1 MYRPPP
7 QDGWEAEPRVWRE
20 LVKERILRSSEAALV
35 ILHIVTA
42 PNMPKNVLLE
52 ESIDQVITLAHYQ
65 LEHSVY
71 PQFDGV
77 YRTQNRDS
85 QVGTK
90 QKRKVAA
97 ASMASAGKEVMP
109 IYHKLTEVMET
120 LVCLVENQPLTDSVV
135 LKVDLTCV
143 CGCVCH
149 SVTLYMSM
157 FFCVFWQVSSLG
169 IAPFFVENISV
180 LQLSAVRLVRA
191 VSLTTMPDTLYAML
205 VTPAPPPPPL
215 QVFAHYEKHRDLIL
229 EDIFASLARLPTTK
243 RNLRSFK

>member
-1 MYRPPP
+1 MDRHVLDTASVSINTPVRCLHKLFRETLHLCTTPPPP

-77 YRTQNRDS
+77 YRSQNRDS

-143 CGCVCH
+143 CVCVC
-149 SVTLYMSM
+149 V
-157 FFCVFWQVSSLG
+157 
-169 IAPFFVENISV
+169 
-180 LQLSAVRLVRA
+180 
-191 VSLTTMPDTLYAML
+191 
-205 VTPAPPPPPL
+205 
-215 QVFAHYEKHRDLIL
+215 IL
-229 EDIFASLARLPTTK
+229 
-243 RNLRSFK
+243 